1 MTRRI
6 ALALLRRAAAA
17 LRHRQL
23 RSALNKLLSARVAG
37 GRRAALMRRGRA
49 HVCVAQLLRVQRRL
63 DWLSGESWLRR
74 GGAPVRAAQ
83 ALLAMY
89 GRQAARLKVALEDAS
104 AVALLPATFGAF
116 ERLRLR
122 ALCAAAVRSLRCR
135 AAFGYWQS
143 FAQAKSWMG
152 TFVRESMQGRAAE
165 RRNSERQRWLDEV
178 TAAEARWLG
187 AEAKLMA
194 RQRFASVTAAE
205 ARWLDKVA
213 AGAAKEEPALLST
226 LKVTPI
232 PIARPPPTAPT
243 PLPLLSSPQ
252 LEQEPMPAP
261 SSLVAPPQDD
271 LARLSV
277 EAAPHAEPP
286 NEYDEQM
293 ASAHLVASLVADA
306 ERALAAVLMSPAPR
320 LRF

>member
-1 MTRRI
+1 MNGATMRRVAAALRHRELLPALKRWDVAAARRGNAIQRFGRAVAALRYRRRRAAFNSWLEMAMTRRI
-6 ALALLRRAAAA
+6 ALALLRRAGAA

-23 RSALNKLLSARVAG
+23 RSALNKLLGARVAG

-122 ALCAAAVRSLRCR
+122 ALCAAAVRSPRCR

-143 FAQAKSWMG
+143 FAQAKSWG
-152 TFVRESMQGRAAE
+152 TFRARVDARARRRAA
-165 RRNSERQRWLDEV
+165 Q
-178 TAAEARWLG
+178 LG
-187 AEAKLMA
+187 AAAVARRGDGGGGAMARRRGEADGSAEVLGDCGGGAMA
-194 RQRFASVTAAE
+194 RQGGGGRRE
-205 ARWLDKVA
+205 GG
-213 AGAAKEEPALLST
+213 AGAAVDAEGDDAT
-226 LKVTPI
+226 
-232 PIARPPPTAPT
+232 PT
-243 PLPLLSSPQ
+243 PSFPCSLHHSSSRSPCPPLLRS
-252 LEQEPMPAP
+252 
-261 SSLVAPPQDD
+261 
-271 LARLSV
+271 
-277 EAAPHAEPP
+277 AAG
-286 NEYDEQM
+286 
-293 ASAHLVASLVADA
+293 
-306 ERALAAVLMSPAPR
+306 
-320 LRF
+320 